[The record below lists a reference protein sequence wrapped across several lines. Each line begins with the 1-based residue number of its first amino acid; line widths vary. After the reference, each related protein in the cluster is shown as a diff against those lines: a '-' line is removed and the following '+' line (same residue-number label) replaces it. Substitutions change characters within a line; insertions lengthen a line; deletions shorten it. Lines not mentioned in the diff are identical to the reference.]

1 MTAPMLSPV
10 LGLRPWTALRLLKM
24 LLLAEGSAH
33 SSLAGW
39 EVGPTASLSSQAEG
53 EVYRERNSTRKI
65 IKRDFFFGYL
75 LKILPNR
82 AARKVWTAAPSF
94 AAGRVRRR

>member
-53 EVYRERNSTRKI
+53 EVYKERE
-65 IKRDFFFGYL
+65 
-75 LKILPNR
+75 
-82 AARKVWTAAPSF
+82 TALGKLYSENFLGAC
-94 AAGRVRRR
+94 